1 MKAIEEV
8 LEGINLEEEISFQP
22 FTVNDLET
30 AAEAQRRIS
39 FFEDQKK
46 EIDSIIEKQIA
57 PFLARIEKIKAW
69 GEEAKKEHIEKQEQY
84 SNLLEL
90 YIRGEVEKQLES
102 GKKPKKTIN
111 LPYGSISL
119 KKQEPEFQ
127 KDEGQL
133 LEYARQTG
141 FFKVKETVDWAGIKK
156 THLVVNGKMV
166 NEDGEIVPGVT
177 AVEREDKFTLKL
189 E

>member
-8 LEGINLEEEISFQP
+8 LEGINHEEEQSFQP
-22 FTVNDLET
+22 FVVNDLET
-30 AAEAQRRIS
+30 AAEAQRRIA

-46 EIDSIIEKQIA
+46 DIDSIIEKQIA
-57 PFLARIEKIKAW
+57 PFLAKIEKIKAW
-69 GEEAKKEHIEKQEQY
+69 GEEAKKEHIEKQEHY
-84 SNLLEL
+84 SNQLEL
-90 YIRGEVEKQLES
+90 YIRSEVEKQMES

-127 KDEGQL
+127 KDEEHL
-133 LEYARQTG
+133 LEYARKIG
-141 FFKVKETVDWAGIKK
+141 FFKIKETVDWAGIKK
-156 THLVVNGKMV
+156 THKVVDGKMI
-166 NEDGEIVPGVT
+166 NEDGEVVPGVV
-177 AVEREDKFTLKL
+177 AIEREDKFTLKL